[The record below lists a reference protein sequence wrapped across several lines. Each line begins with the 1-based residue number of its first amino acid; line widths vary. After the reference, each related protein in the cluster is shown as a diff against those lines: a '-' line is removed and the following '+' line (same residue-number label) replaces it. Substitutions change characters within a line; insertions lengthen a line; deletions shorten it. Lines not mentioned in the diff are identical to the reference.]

1 MKGFIRARGLFLLLI
16 LLALLGLFA
25 YAAFRAGP
33 LAPVTVTVEP
43 VTRAALQP
51 GLYGIG
57 IIDAERRYRIGP
69 IQPGRVA
76 RLSVDV
82 GDRVH
87 QGQLLAAMDPVD
99 LEARIA
105 AQQATLASARANR
118 EQAQA
123 QLHYARRQL
132 QRFTELLQSG
142 TTSRD
147 VVDGKALAVQS
158 AEAAL
163 RAAEER
169 IRQLEHEGRG
179 LDEQLRSLQLLAPA
193 DGLVVARLARQ
204 GDSVGAGQPLLEI
217 IDPDSLWV
225 STRIDQV
232 RAQGL
237 KTGLPA
243 RIHLRSRPRQPL
255 EGVVARVEPLADDI
269 TEEMIVQVRFQPQPV
284 PMPPLGELAEVY
296 LQLPPLPEGPVIP
309 NAALHLWNGETGVW
323 LLDGEGVRFQP
334 VRAGR
339 QDLQGRVRIEEGL
352 TGGEAI
358 VVYSEKALQ
367 PHSRVRV
374 REQAV
379 RP

>member
-1 MKGFIRARGLFLLLI
+1 MKRFTRARSLFLLLI
-16 LLALLGLFA
+16 LFTLLGLFA

-33 LAPVTVTVEP
+33 LAPVAVGVEKVTLAP
-43 VTRAALQP
+43 LQP

-57 IIDAERRYRIGP
+57 RIDAERRYRVGP
-69 IQPGRVA
+69 VQPGRVA

-99 LEARIA
+99 LEERIA
-105 AQQATLASARANR
+105 ALQAALASARASR

-123 QLHYARRQL
+123 QLRYARRQL
-132 QRFTELLQSG
+132 QRFTELLQNG
-142 TTSRD
+142 TTSQD

-158 AEAAL
+158 AEAGL

-179 LDEQLRSLQLLAPA
+179 LDEQLRSLRLLAPA

-204 GDSVGAGQPLLEI
+204 GDSVGAGQPILEI
-217 IDPDSLWV
+217 VDPDSLWV

-255 EGVVARVEPLADDI
+255 AGVVARVEPLADDI

-334 VRAGR
+334 VQAGR
-339 QDLQGRVRIEEGL
+339 QDLQGRVRIEKGL
-352 TGGEAI
+352 SGGETI

-367 PHSRVRV
+367 PRSRVRV
-374 REQAV
+374 REPAV
-379 RP
+379 QP